1 MHVPGGPALRLLSG
15 GEAASPSAACAATD
29 ASTPPLLWLLAGQVV
44 HDDGSRSAPTAMGL
58 FSSPERA
65 RATARLHPD
74 LSSRHWRWTDVG
86 WDFGRQAYR
95 TRAESSAGGERERWE
110 LWVVPF
116 ALDEPVF
123 DYHEDRERFQARL
136 RAHAGLGS

>member
-1 MHVPGGPALRLLSG
+1 MHVPGGPALRLIPG
-15 GEAASPSAACAATD
+15 GEAAD
-29 ASTPPLLWLLAGQVV
+29 ASTDPPLLWLLAGQVV
-44 HDDGSRSAPTAMGL
+44 HGDGSRSAPTATGL

-74 LSSRHWRWTDVG
+74 LSSRHWRWADVG
-86 WDFGRQAYR
+86 WDFGRPAYR
-95 TRAESSAGGERERWE
+95 TRAESSVGGLRESWE

-136 RAHAGLGS
+136 QRPAGAISP